1 MEEELRMGGKLGNS
15 LSKILNILNN
25 YMRRIFLE
33 GEENKEK
40 EIFSFLYKIVLHITF
55 SDS

>member
-15 LSKILNILNN
+15 LTKILNILNN